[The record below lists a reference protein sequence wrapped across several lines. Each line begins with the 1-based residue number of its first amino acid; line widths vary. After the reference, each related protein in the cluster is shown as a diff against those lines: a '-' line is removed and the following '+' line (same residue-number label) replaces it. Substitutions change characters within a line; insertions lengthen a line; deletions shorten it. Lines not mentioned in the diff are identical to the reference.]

1 MVQNACIFGFAGL
14 TRPDQWQAANALYV
28 TGNIGS
34 LTSTPCGSGE
44 RRRCRG
50 GQTDVDAARNLL
62 QNFYHAAFPA
72 MVRDLPKMI
81 ESEQQVLRGEKR
93 CVSFSFLSP
102 PTYGHG

>member
-1 MVQNACIFGFAGL
+1 MYRCTQLTCAGCAVVQNACIFGFAGL

-28 TGNIGS
+28 TGNIGES
-34 LTSTPCGSGE
+34 LTLHSHYSAECPDSE
-44 RRRCRG
+44 LMS
-50 GQTDVDAARNLL
+50 VARNLL

-93 CVSFSFLSP
+93 YV
-102 PTYGHG
+102 

>member
-28 TGNIGS
+28 TGNIGQCSTS
-34 LTSTPCGSGE
+34 LQCHVSICFVQ
-44 RRRCRG
+44 RLIA
-50 GQTDVDAARNLL
+50 VARNLL

-93 CVSFSFLSP
+93 
-102 PTYGHG
+102 